1 MIFLSLDRGQTFI
14 VKTRAYKYHNLPDG
28 TVDKE
33 EIPEKIIRFTPL
45 NDRMEWPLSPVHGR
59 SRAEGIFNSEE
70 AAARSGMTKEEAENY
85 LLADDSYGRT
95 IVGYGANGKVFGSG
109 EDAIPEERI
118 IVRSGDGYFCKLCKQ
133 QLAARGRHNH
143 PKSKMHQRLL
153 DELERDGI
161 DKLLEESVA

>member
-14 VKTRAYKYHNLPDG
+14 VQPIRYKYHNLPDG

-33 EIPEKIIRFTPL
+33 EIPAKTISFSPL
-45 NDRMEWPLSPVHGR
+45 NDRMEWPLRPVHGR
-59 SRAEGIFNSEE
+59 PRAEGVFNS
-70 AAARSGMTKEEAENY
+70 ADSSARLNMDKQEAEDY
-85 LLADDSYGRT
+85 LLKNGAYGRT
-95 IVGYGANGKVFGSG
+95 IIGYGANGKVFGSG

-133 QLAARGRHNH
+133 QLASRGRHNH
-143 PKSKMHQRLL
+143 PKSKKHRQLL

-161 DKLLEESVA
+161 DKLLEETEA